1 MRRVAV
7 PAFVTLSTLASAVPA
22 QTPVD
27 DGFFDLGRIVVTGER
42 PDGLSSVGGSV
53 VTQEQIWTHQKLS
66 LEQALDFA
74 PGVTT
79 TIRGRRNE
87 YDIFVRGF
95 DRLQVPLSIDGVRAY
110 LPADNR
116 IDFARFM
123 TADIAEVQIQKGY
136 ASVLDGSGA
145 MGGAINLV
153 TGKPTD
159 VLELEG
165 GVSMQGRDA
174 DLQDRSGFFVGGSRQ
189 ERFYVQGSLSFTD
202 RDFWTMSSDYEPV
215 PNSLEDGGER
225 QSSYTEDWRVNLK
238 VGYTPNETDEYAINI
253 NKQGG
258 EKGSP
263 INVYNNPPVPNGSYW
278 TWPYWDI
285 MNTTVLTSTQFDS
298 FALQTRTFY
307 NTFENGLQ
315 SYDNLTY
322 TTQSQPFAFFS
333 PYDDR
338 AYGVR
343 IDFNVTSL
351 ESNTLKMALHYR
363 TDEHIEQQ
371 TSRPTHP
378 TLAFEEPPQEQVQNV
393 WSVGIENTFHLR
405 PELDIVAGV
414 SYDDYEVTKAQEF
427 GNHDNNAATPNIL
440 FERPKGGGDAFNS
453 QVAAIYRY
461 NESAQLHFSISDRGR
476 FPTFFELYSTRFGT
490 ATPNPD
496 LGPERAT
503 NYEIGWER
511 SSSRGDRLGATLF
524 YSDVSD
530 LIQTAVLPDSTT
542 QAQNVGNG
550 RFRGIEVYFDKQVA
564 RGLTVGGNYTYIDR
578 EIHDALQPNLQA
590 DGVADN
596 EVVLYATWRPVP
608 NFAFTPSLEAAD
620 DRWSNV
626 NTNPQPAN
634 PYVRTGAYHVYGLDA
649 TYSFANDV
657 ELGIGARNVTDDHY
671 ELSWGFPQ
679 AGRSVYVK
687 ASMSFE

>member
-1 MRRVAV
+1 MVS
-7 PAFVTLSTLASAVPA
+7 FVSLSALAPVVSA
-22 QTPVD
+22 QTSVD
-27 DGFFDLGRIVVTGER
+27 EGLFDLGRIVVTGER
-42 PDGLSSVGGSV
+42 PDGRSSIGGSV
-53 VTQEQIWTHQKLS
+53 VTREQIWTYQKLS

-87 YDIFVRGF
+87 FDIFVRGF

-123 TADIAEVQIQKGY
+123 TADIAQLQIQKGY

-153 TGKPTD
+153 TGKPTEM
-159 VLELEG
+159 LELEG

-174 DLQDRSGFFVGGSRQ
+174 VQDQSGFFVGGSRQ

-202 RDFWTMSSDYEPV
+202 RESWTLSGDYEPA
-215 PNSLEDGGER
+215 PSSLEDGGER
-225 QSSYTEDWRVNLK
+225 QGSYTEDWRVNLK
-238 VGYTPNETDEYAINI
+238 LGYTPNDTDEYAINI

-263 INVYNNPPVPNGSYW
+263 INVHNNPPVPAGSFW
-278 TWPYWDI
+278 AWPYWDI
-285 MNTTVLTSTQFDS
+285 MNTTVLTSTTFDS
-298 FALQTRTFY
+298 VALQTRTFY

-315 SYDNLTY
+315 SYDNQGFA
-322 TTQSQPFAFFS
+322 TQSQPFAFFS

-343 IDFNVTSL
+343 IDFDVTSL
-351 ESNTLKMALHYR
+351 DSNTPRLALHYR

-378 TLAFEEPPQEQVQNV
+378 TLATQEPPQEQSQDV
-393 WSVGIENTFHLR
+393 WSLGIENTFHLR
-405 PELDIVAGV
+405 PTLDIVAGV
-414 SYDDYEVTKAQEF
+414 SYDEYEITKAEEF
-427 GNHDNNAATPNIL
+427 GNHDNNGATPNIL
-440 FERPKGGGDAFNS
+440 FARPGGGGEAFNS
-453 QVAAIYRY
+453 QVAAIWRY

-496 LGPERAT
+496 LGAERAT
-503 NYEIGWER
+503 SYEIGWER
-511 SSSRGDRLGATLF
+511 SRGQGNRLGVSLF

-530 LIQTAVLPDSTT
+530 LIQTAVLPDTTT

-550 RFRGIEVYFDKQVA
+550 RFEGIEVYFDRQVA
-564 RGLTVGGNYTYIDR
+564 AGLTVGGNYTWIDR
-578 EIHDALQPNLQA
+578 EIRDALQPNLQA

-596 EVVLYATWRPVP
+596 EIVLYATWRPIP
-608 NFAFTPSLEAAD
+608 RFALTPSIEAAD
-620 DRWSNV
+620 DRWSPI
-626 NTNPQPAN
+626 NTNPPAAN
-634 PYVRTGAYHVYGLDA
+634 PYVRTGAYTLVGIDA
-649 TYSFANDV
+649 TYTFGNEL
-657 ELGIGARNVTDDHY
+657 ELGLGARNLTDDHY

-679 AGRSVYVK
+679 PGRSVYAK
-687 ASMSFE
+687 LSMDFD